1 MTCSSAGKEK
11 GEKVL
16 FGRYELRGVLGRGAT
31 ARVYLARDLR
41 SGALVAVKSVTGL
54 PLGSRAAVERE
65 ISLMARL
72 RHPHVLRLLGVLA
85 SRSAVH
91 LVLELAPGG
100 DLHSLLLPPSGDGD
114 SAAPC
119 LGRPLGEGAARGYFR
134 QLISAVAHAHSRGVF
149 HRDLKPENL
158 LLDARGHLKV
168 ADFGLGLGLGARPG
182 GGGHSST
189 DTVCGTL
196 AYTAPEVLS
205 KRGYDP
211 AGVDVWSCGVVLFVL
226 TAGYLPFNHPNLAVM
241 YRSMRRGEHR
251 CPAWTS
257 PELRRLLARIFDPN
271 PETRITVRGIA
282 ADAWFRKGLDEREW
296 TAMMRSSPP
305 DHPAILRWKEEE
317 EDEEEAGEEEEEEER
332 GCALNAFHIISFS
345 SGCDLSGLFEPEP
358 ADRERFVSAE
368 PAESL
373 LNRVEEVAQEEGL
386 GMRRKGKEG
395 GLSGVLLEGQNGNFV
410 AAVQVHRIAAGLSV
424 VEVEKGG
431 GAPERRLWR
440 ERLGPALK
448 KNREANR
455 T

>member
-196 AYTAPEVLS
+196 AYTAPRCSRSAGTTPPGSTCGPAASSSSCSPRVPPLQPPQPRRHVPLHAPRRAPLPRVDLAGAPPPPRPDLRPQPRDEDHRPGDRRRRLVPEGPRRARMDGDDALLAARPPRHPAVEGGGGG
-205 KRGYDP
+205 RGGSGRGGGGGG
-211 AGVDVWSCGVVLFVL
+211 AGVRAQRVPHYILLLRVRPLRPL
-226 TAGYLPFNHPNLAVM
+226 RTRAGRPGAV
-241 YRSMRRGEHR
+241 RLGRAGRVAAEPGRGGG
-251 CPAWTS
+251 AG
-257 PELRRLLARIFDPN
+257 
-271 PETRITVRGIA
+271 RGA
-282 ADAWFRKGLDEREW
+282 G
-296 TAMMRSSPP
+296 
-305 DHPAILRWKEEE
+305 
-317 EDEEEAGEEEEEEER
+317 DEEEGER
-332 GCALNAFHIISFS
+332 
-345 SGCDLSGLFEPEP
+345 
-358 ADRERFVSAE
+358 
-368 PAESL
+368 
-373 LNRVEEVAQEEGL
+373 
-386 GMRRKGKEG
+386 G